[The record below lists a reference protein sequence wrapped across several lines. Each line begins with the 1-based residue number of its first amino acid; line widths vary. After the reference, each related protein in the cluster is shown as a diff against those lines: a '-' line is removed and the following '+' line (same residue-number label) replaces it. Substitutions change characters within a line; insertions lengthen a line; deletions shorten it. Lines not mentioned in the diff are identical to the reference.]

1 MNLNWNG
8 SMRLRKILKKNK
20 DGSVFLEISSDLV
33 TFLETVL
40 GMDVIQDSQEVWI
53 YNKDKQTCTLANVAK
68 ADCARIKDAI
78 RQISPSN
85 SSPNREP

>member
-1 MNLNWNG
+1 MNLNWNA

-68 ADCARIKDAI
+68 ADC
-78 RQISPSN
+78 
-85 SSPNREP
+85 